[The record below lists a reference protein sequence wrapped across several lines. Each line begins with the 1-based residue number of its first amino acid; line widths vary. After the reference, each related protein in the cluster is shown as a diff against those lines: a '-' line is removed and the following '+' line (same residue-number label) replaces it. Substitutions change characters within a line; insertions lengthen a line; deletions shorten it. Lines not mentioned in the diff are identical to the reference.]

1 MVRPAEGGGSAPVP
15 STANLKRG
23 AEALTTFKKRVDA
36 VLRDLSESPASKS
49 KVAEHQISRS
59 SFSAGTS
66 AFAEA
71 EGLFSQYNRVHTE
84 LTTLSQT
91 LSDQIEAM
99 WIAVH
104 GADVGFNNLEEDVR
118 RRFWAIQT
126 RTQERADEARKAEE
140 APQKGT
146 DEKPGDDTQAVY

>member
-1 MVRPAEGGGSAPVP
+1 MRPADGGGSAPAP
-15 STANLKRG
+15 STKNLKRG
-23 AEALTTFKKRVDA
+23 AEALKKFKKRVDTI
-36 VLRDLSESPASKS
+36 LSELEESPASKS
-49 KVAEHQISRS
+49 KVADQRITRGSL
-59 SFSAGTS
+59 SAGNA

-71 EGLFSQYNRVHTE
+71 DGLFGEYNRVHTE

-99 WIAVH
+99 GIAVH

-126 RTQERADEARKAEE
+126 RTHERAEQAKRAKESPE
-140 APQKGT
+140 KGHQG
-146 DEKPGDDTQAVY
+146 KHADDKKSTY